1 MSSFSSDTAND
12 PVHAE
17 KARIRCNN
25 KTPGIFSLEPV
36 LWWKRW
42 ESKRQV
48 TMLQAATVE
57 NKGGHTR
64 RPQPVPSIVPRPNLL
79 HYILTTAICSKHYSE

>member
-1 MSSFSSDTAND
+1 MSSFSSDTEND
-12 PVHAE
+12 PKHAE
-17 KARIRCNN
+17 KARFRCNI
-25 KTPGIFSLEPV
+25 KAPEIFSLEPV

-48 TMLQAATVE
+48 MFLQAVTVE

-64 RPQPVPSIVPRPNLL
+64 RPQPVPSTVPSLNDECIIYYL
-79 HYILTTAICSKHYSE
+79 